1 MNDYFYILLQLQSL
15 ICSKMTTPKI
25 SPELLKET
33 EEFALH
39 VFAEL
44 DPNIYIYHNLLHTKE
59 VVEAARMIGENGG
72 LTPDEL
78 ILVQI
83 ASWFHDLGYSR
94 SYTAHEEES
103 KAMAESFLREK
114 GIDAEYI
121 DLVTGC
127 IEATRIPQTPRN
139 RIEEVICDADM
150 IHLSQSELL
159 ERTALLHIE
168 KNKFRD
174 EKVGFIKFLKESV
187 EFLHQ
192 SFFTEF
198 AQMNY
203 QSARQAN
210 IQLIEQQMSLLR
222 AEKKLGVTGGDF
234 ETAIDHLKN
243 KNKLLQKKLKG
254 KPIAS
259 RGVDT
264 MFRSTARKQI
274 NLSAIADN
282 KSNILI
288 TMNTLIISVVI
299 TVTVRRFDEYPYLLV
314 PVLIL
319 IFSCLGS
326 LVAAIL
332 STRPII
338 LKGSTTQEDLNQK
351 RANLLFFGNFY
362 KMMFSDYEK
371 AMREM
376 MADEEQ
382 LFGVMIMDQYSQ
394 GKVLAKKF
402 RLLRI
407 AYDIFMYGFILFTIT
422 FSVIM
427 IIYSGQP

>member
-1 MNDYFYILLQLQSL
+1 
-15 ICSKMTTPKI
+15 
-25 SPELLKET
+25 
-33 EEFALH
+33 
-39 VFAEL
+39 
-44 DPNIYIYHNLLHTKE
+44 
-59 VVEAARMIGENGG
+59 
-72 LTPDEL
+72 
-78 ILVQI
+78 
-83 ASWFHDLGYSR
+83 
-94 SYTAHEEES
+94 
-103 KAMAESFLREK
+103 MAESFLREK